1 MRASI
6 RASLTRTGEDLGL
19 ALRRALTGEVMRRV
33 GRQTEQRTVG
43 QTPDA
48 PVAGGGPASSDDGRS
63 VGRDGGASVGK
74 ARSDVKESE
83 GRP

>member
-1 MRASI
+1 MRAAI
-6 RASLTRTGEDLGL
+6 RASMARTGEDLGL
-19 ALRRALTGEVMRRV
+19 ALRRALAGEVMRRV
-33 GRQTEQRTVG
+33 GRQTEQRTAG

-48 PVAGGGPASSDDGRS
+48 PVAG
-63 VGRDGGASVGK
+63 GGASVGK